1 MRDDKSVQLFV
12 GDAAVL
18 SSLRFSLGLD
28 GFTLTEGAYPR
39 AARCLVIDQRY
50 RGDGLAFLRNLR
62 QVGITAPAVLLATNP
77 TRRQHKGAVASGAV
91 VIEKPLLDDELTQ
104 VLRAILGA
112 SPAPA
117 QTAELKRLAD
127 S

>member
-1 MRDDKSVQLFV
+1 MHDDKSVQLFV
-12 GDAAVL
+12 GDPAVL

-28 GFTLTEGAYPR
+28 GFTLTESASPLAG
-39 AARCLVIDQRY
+39 RCLVIDQRY

-62 QVGITAPAVLLATNP
+62 QAGITAPAVLLATNP
-77 TRRQHKGAVASGAV
+77 TQRQHKRAVASGAV
-91 VIEKPLLDDELTQ
+91 VIEKPLFGDELTQ
-104 VLRAILGA
+104 VLHAILGA

-117 QTAELKRLAD
+117 QTAELNRLAD